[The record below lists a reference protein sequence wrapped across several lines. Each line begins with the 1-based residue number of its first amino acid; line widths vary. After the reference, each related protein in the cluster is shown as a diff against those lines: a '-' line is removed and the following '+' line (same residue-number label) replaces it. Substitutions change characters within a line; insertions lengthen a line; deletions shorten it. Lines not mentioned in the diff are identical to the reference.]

1 MRQTK
6 WFGLKLLA
14 VMVLGMVS
22 AGCSCTPEM
31 EARDVAI
38 SLDGS
43 LRDSTG
49 KLKSVQ
55 VDIIAV
61 NSGELE
67 RWKQEALDVYWR
79 PGGSN
84 LALAQDKVV
93 MKFDAIE
100 NVPAKTLSIKDPC
113 WAGWTAKN
121 AMDLVIIA
129 NIPGF
134 KGGAGGMADSRRLV
148 LTLDRCRWTSTTE
161 PIKVLV
167 SSAGVVA
174 QTQPKPEKK

>member
-1 MRQTK
+1 MKQTT

-14 VMVLGMVS
+14 VMVLGMFS
-22 AGCSCTPEM
+22 AGCSCTSEM
-31 EARDVAI
+31 GPRDVKVT
-38 SLDGS
+38 LDNS
-43 LRDSTG
+43 LRDTTG

-61 NSGELE
+61 NSGEVE
-67 RWKQEALDVYWR
+67 RWKQEALDTYWR

-100 NVPAKTLSIKDPC
+100 NVAAKTLSGTDPC
-113 WAGWTAKN
+113 WATWKAKN
-121 AMDLVIIA
+121 AMDLVIVA

-134 KGGAGGMADSRRLV
+134 KGGGGGMADSRRV
-148 LTLDRCRWTSTTE
+148 MLTLDRCRWASPSD
-161 PIKVLV
+161 PIQIQV
-167 SSAGVVA
+167 SSAGVKA
-174 QTQPKPEKK
+174 LTEPKAKEK

>member
-14 VMVLGMVS
+14 VIALGMVA

-31 EARDVAI
+31 ESRDVAV
-38 SLDGS
+38 SLDNS

-61 NSGELE
+61 NAGEIE
-67 RWKQEALDVYWR
+67 RWKQEALDTYWR

-84 LALAQDKVV
+84 LALAQDKIVL
-93 MKFDAIE
+93 KFDALE
-100 NVPAKTLSIKDPC
+100 NV
-113 WAGWTAKN
+113 
-121 AMDLVIIA
+121 
-129 NIPGF
+129 
-134 KGGAGGMADSRRLV
+134 
-148 LTLDRCRWTSTTE
+148 
-161 PIKVLV
+161 
-167 SSAGVVA
+167 
-174 QTQPKPEKK
+174 

>member
-1 MRQTK
+1 MKRTY
-6 WFGLKLLA
+6 WFGLKMLA
-14 VMVLGMVS
+14 VMALGMVA

-31 EARDVAI
+31 EARDV
-38 SLDGS
+38 SVTVNDS
-43 LRDSTG
+43 LRDSSG

-61 NSGELE
+61 NPGEVE

-93 MKFDAIE
+93 MKFDAME
-100 NVPAKTLSIKDPC
+100 NVPAKKLSAKDGC
-113 WAGWTAKN
+113 WTGWKAKN
-121 AMDLVIIA
+121 AMDLVIVA
-129 NIPGF
+129 NIPGY
-134 KGGAGGMADSRRLV
+134 KGVSAGMADSRRLV
-148 LTLDRCRWTSTTE
+148 LTLDRCRWVDTSE
-161 PIKVLV
+161 PIEVQV

-174 QTQPKPEKK
+174 ITQPKPEKK